1 MRICVHEN
9 LSELRERY
17 VEPLVGDLLVRL
29 NDEFLFAAEDLSG
42 DIRVN
47 VYLQDIPECT
57 LADGVLSARTTVDFL
72 AGGEVPADMEQVALA
87 TEDSVLEEL
96 RGELPEGVSVEVSGE
111 PRVESGD
118 VGRGYTWRLRRNYNW
133 NILIRR

>member
-1 MRICVHEN
+1 MRIRVHEN
-9 LSELRERY
+9 MFELRERY

-29 NDEFLFAAEDLSG
+29 NDEFLFAAEDLSV

-47 VYLQDIPECT
+47 VFLQDIPECT

-72 AGGEVPADMEQVALA
+72 AGGDVPADMEQVALA
-87 TEDSVLEEL
+87 AEDAVLEEL
-96 RGELPEGVSVEVSGE
+96 RGDLPEGVSVEASGE

-118 VGRGYTWRLRRNYNW
+118 VGRGYTWRLRRDYDW
-133 NILIRR
+133 NILIEE

>member
-1 MRICVHEN
+1 MRIRVHEN
-9 LSELRERY
+9 MSELMERY

-47 VYLQDIPECT
+47 VFLQDNPECT

-72 AGGEVPADMEQVALA
+72 AGGDVPADMEQVALA
-87 TEDSVLEEL
+87 VEDAVLEEL
-96 RGELPEGVSVEVSGE
+96 RGDLPEGVSVKATGE

-133 NILIRR
+133 NILIGR